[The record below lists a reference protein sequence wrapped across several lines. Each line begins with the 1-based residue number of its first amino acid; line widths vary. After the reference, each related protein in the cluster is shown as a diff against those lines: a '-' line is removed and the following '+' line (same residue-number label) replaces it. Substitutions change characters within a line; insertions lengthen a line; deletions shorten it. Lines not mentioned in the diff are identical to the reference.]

1 VSQQLEQDISLP
13 RRLAWALVLPV
24 ALLLVVGFV
33 LGYQILSLQ
42 EQARWVDESDHV
54 LAKSYQ
60 LQKRILDFETGIRGF
75 LLTDDPRFLEPLA
88 GQPPDVLIA
97 ELKELTADNPVQ
109 ARSVETVERE
119 FRAWLVAVGKLVDGE
134 MVPEQRNLDAALVRK
149 QRMDSVRRT
158 FLSIVSEEE
167 RLRQELAKDAAAQ
180 TRLTWWVF
188 GGLLLATAIAL
199 GVGSRRQLS
208 GVARSFGAALKNET
222 AARQGLE
229 LENYLRRVELELSQD
244 VQGELTIEELGSRV
258 LKRLVPE
265 SRATIA
271 AFYAADGAQFR
282 RYAGHALDL
291 DGDAPDA
298 FRLGQGLV
306 GQAISENRT
315 RHVKGLPQTYL
326 KLRSGTGQSRPVEIV
341 IAPMAFEGQVEAVV
355 ELGFV
360 HEVDARS
367 LELLERIGDSIAVA
381 VRSTR
386 YKRELRELL
395 AETQRQAEELQ
406 AQQEELRVSNEE
418 LEEQSRAL
426 KEAQARMETQHTELE
441 TTNENLSRQ
450 AEQLERQNDALL
462 HAQQALAER
471 SREAA
476 RANRYKSEFLA
487 NMSHELR
494 TPLNSSLILA
504 KLLAD
509 NKPNNLT
516 PEQIKFAETIYSAGN
531 DLLTLIND
539 ILDLSKIEA
548 GKLDVHFSLSP
559 TSRVIEPLVR
569 IFEPLAKD
577 GGLDFEVS
585 LEGAPTAIETDV
597 QRAQQILK
605 NLLSNAFKFTEKGG
619 VALRVRAEGEDS
631 IAFEVKDTGV
641 GIAEDQHDAIF
652 EAFRQADGT
661 TNRKFGGTGLGL
673 SISRDLA
680 RLLGGDIR
688 LTSVPGQGSL
698 FTLVLP
704 RSRPKT
710 ATAPGSDIV
719 AREPAPVSSAAASS
733 SGVSSLGEVRSQK
746 PPALSPP
753 PIPDDRNHL
762 DPNRRTILIIDDDP
776 NFAEIL
782 RDVAR
787 ELQFQ
792 CVVTSSADEGVKAAA
807 RIAPSAVLLDMNLPD
822 HSGLSVLD
830 RLKHASD
837 TRHIPVHV
845 ISVADYA
852 QTALKM
858 GAVGYLQKPAS
869 RESLIQAF
877 QRVEQALTRSMRRI
891 LVVEDDPVQR
901 DSICKLLEGV
911 EVETVAV
918 GSAEEALKQVQAGT
932 FDCVVTDLSLPD
944 ASGTE
949 LLERMATDETYPF
962 PPVIVYT
969 GRSLTTEEEQSLRRY
984 SDSIIVKGAR
994 SPERLLDEVTLFL
1007 HQVESELPPERQRM
1021 LREVRDR
1028 EAVFEGRSIL
1038 IVEDD
1043 VRNVFALSH
1052 VLEPKGAKVEI
1063 ARNGLEALE
1072 ILEKNPKIDL
1082 VLMDVMMPE
1091 MDGITATR
1099 EIRKRPEFARLPII
1113 ALTAKAMKDDQ
1124 DRCLE
1129 AGCNDFASKPLDV
1142 EMLLSLLRVWM
1153 PR

>member
-1 VSQQLEQDISLP
+1 VSQQVEHGISLP

-42 EQARWVDESDHV
+42 DQARWVDHSDQI
-54 LAKSYQ
+54 LAKSFQ
-60 LQKRILDFETGIRGF
+60 LQKRILDYETGIRGF
-75 LLTDDPRFLEPLA
+75 LLTEDPRFLQPLE
-88 GQPPDVLIA
+88 GTPVQTLID
-97 ELKELTADNPVQ
+97 ELEELTVDNPVQ
-109 ARSVETVERE
+109 LRNVAVVERE
-119 FRAWLVAVGKLVDGE
+119 FHAWVGAAGRLVDGVL
-134 MVPEQRNLDAALVRK
+134 VPEQRELSAALVRK
-149 QRMDSVRRT
+149 QRMDTVRRT
-158 FLSIVSEEE
+158 FTAIVGEEE
-167 RLRQELAKDAAAQ
+167 RLRRARATRAAEQ
-180 TRLTWWVF
+180 TRWTWWAF
-188 GGLLLATAIAL
+188 GGLLLATAVAL
-199 GVGSRRQLS
+199 GFGSRRQLS
-208 GVARSFGAALKNET
+208 GVASAFGEALKNET
-222 AARQGLE
+222 EARLGLE

-265 SRATIA
+265 TRATVA
-271 AFYAADGAQFR
+271 AFYASEGAHFR
-282 RYAGHALDL
+282 RYASHALEVEA
-291 DGDAPDA
+291 GAPDA
-298 FRLGQGLV
+298 FRPGQGLV
-306 GQAISENRT
+306 GQAIAENRT
-315 RHVKGLPQTYL
+315 RHVRGLPETYL
-326 KLRSGTGQSRPVEIV
+326 KLRSGTGQSGPVEIV

-360 HEVDARS
+360 QSAEARS
-367 LELLERIGDSIAVA
+367 LELLERIGDAIAVA
-381 VRSTR
+381 VRSAR

-426 KEAQARMETQHTELE
+426 KEAQARLETQNTELE
-441 TTNENLSRQ
+441 STNENLARQ

-509 NKPNNLT
+509 NKPQTLT
-516 PEQIKFAETIYSAGN
+516 PEQVKFAETIYSAGN

-559 TSRVIEPLVR
+559 TTRVIEPLVR

-577 GGLDFEVS
+577 GGLDFQVS
-585 LEGAPTAIETDV
+585 LEGAPNAIETDV

-619 VALRVRAEGEDS
+619 VTLRVRAEGDDAV
-631 IAFEVKDTGV
+631 AFEVQDTGV
-641 GIAEDQHDAIF
+641 GIPEEQHEVIF

-673 SISRDLA
+673 SISRDLS
-680 RLLGGDIR
+680 RLLGGDVR
-688 LTSVPGQGSL
+688 LESAPGRGST

-704 RSRPKT
+704 RTRPRSETSKG
-710 ATAPGSDIV
+710 PDIV
-719 AREPAPVSSAAASS
+719 VPPREALPAPSLPSSAAADS
-733 SGVSSLGEVRSQK
+733 RSK
-746 PPALSPP
+746 PPTLSPP
-753 PIPDDRNHL
+753 PIPDDRNSL
-762 DPNRRTILIIDDDP
+762 DPNRRTILIIEDDP
-776 NFAEIL
+776 SFAEIL

-787 ELQFQ
+787 ELEFQ

-807 RIAPSAVLLDMNLPD
+807 RLTPSAVLLDMNLPD

-830 RLKHASD
+830 RLKHTSQ

-845 ISVADYA
+845 VSVADYA

-858 GAVGYLQKPAS
+858 GAIGYLQKPAS

-901 DSICKLLEGV
+901 DSICKLLDGV
-911 EVETVAV
+911 DVETVAV
-918 GSAEEALKQVQAGT
+918 GSAEEALKKVQGGS

-944 ASGTE
+944 ASGAE

-969 GRSLTTEEEQSLRRY
+969 GRSLTAEEEQSLRRY

-1028 EAVFEGRSIL
+1028 EAVFEGRRIL

-1052 VLEPKGAKVEI
+1052 VLEPKGAKIEI
-1063 ARNGLEALE
+1063 ARNGREALE
-1072 ILEKNPKIDL
+1072 ALEKNPKIDL

-1099 EIRKRPEFARLPII
+1099 EIRKRPELARLPII

>member
-1 VSQQLEQDISLP
+1 MSQQVEHEISLP
-13 RRLAWALVLPV
+13 RRLTWALALPV

-33 LGYQILSLQ
+33 LGYQILSMQ
-42 EQARWVDESDHV
+42 EHARWVDRSDNI
-54 LAKSYQ
+54 LARTFL
-60 LQKRILDFETGIRGF
+60 LQKRILDYETGIRGF
-75 LLTDDPRFLEPLA
+75 LLTQDARFLAPLSGRPVPA
-88 GQPPDVLIA
+88 LIG
-97 ELKELTADNPVQ
+97 ELEELTADNQVQ
-109 ARSVETVERE
+109 ARNIATVKRE
-119 FRAWLVAVGKLVDGE
+119 FNAWLATAGKLVDGV
-134 MVPEQRNLDAALVRK
+134 MVPEQRDLEAAWVRK
-149 QRMDSVRRT
+149 QRMDAVRHT
-158 FLSIVSEEE
+158 FTEIVEEEE
-167 RLRQELAKDAAAQ
+167 RLRGARAADAAAQ

-188 GGLLLATAIAL
+188 GGLLLATAVAL
-199 GVGSRRQLS
+199 GMGSRRQLS
-208 GVARSFGAALKNET
+208 GVAQAFGAALKNET
-222 AARQGLE
+222 EARQGLE

-244 VQGELTIEELGSRV
+244 VQGELTIEELGTRV

-265 SRATIA
+265 SQATIA
-271 AFYAADGAQFR
+271 AFYAADGAHFR
-282 RYAGHALDL
+282 RYASHALDL
-291 DGDAPDA
+291 EPDAPDA
-298 FRLGQGLV
+298 FRPGQGLV
-306 GQAISENRT
+306 GQAIAEGRL
-315 RHVKGLPQTYL
+315 RHVRGLPQSYL
-326 KLRSGTGQSRPVEIV
+326 RVRSGTGQSRPREIV
-341 IAPMAFEGQVEAVV
+341 IAPMAFEGQVEAVI

-360 HEVDARS
+360 EPAELRS
-367 LELLERIGDSIAVA
+367 LELLERISDAVAVA
-381 VRSTR
+381 VRSAR

-426 KEAQARMETQHTELE
+426 KEAQARMEVQNTELE
-441 TTNENLSRQ
+441 TTNENLTRQ

-509 NKPNNLT
+509 NKQQNLT

-577 GGLDFEVS
+577 AGLGFEVS
-585 LEGAPTAIETDV
+585 LEGAPSAIETDV

-619 VALRVRAEGEDS
+619 VVFRVRAEGEDS
-631 IAFEVKDTGV
+631 VAFEVKDTGV
-641 GIAEDQHDAIF
+641 GIAEDQHELIF

-673 SISRDLA
+673 SISRDLS

-688 LTSVPGQGSL
+688 LTSAPGQGST

-704 RSRPKT
+704 RTKSKAA
-710 ATAPGSDIV
+710 ATSGADIV
-719 AREPAPVSSAAASS
+719 VTERELPPPTSTPVSS
-733 SGVSSLGEVRSQK
+733 VGEARAQK
-746 PPALSPP
+746 PSTLSPP
-753 PIPDDRNHL
+753 PIPDDRNSL
-762 DPNRRTILIIDDDP
+762 DPNRRTILIIEDDP
-776 NFAEIL
+776 SFAEIL

-807 RIAPSAVLLDMNLPD
+807 RVSPSAVLLDMNLPD

-830 RLKHASD
+830 RLKHASN

-869 RESLIQAF
+869 REALIQAF
-877 QRVEQALTRSMRRI
+877 QRVEQALTRSMRRV

-901 DSICKLLEGV
+901 DSICKLLDGG

-918 GSAEEALKQVQAGT
+918 GSAAEALKQVRSRT

-944 ASGTE
+944 ASGAE

-962 PPVIVYT
+962 PPIIVYT
-969 GRSLTTEEEQSLRRY
+969 GRSLTAEEEQSLRRY

-1028 EAVFEGRSIL
+1028 EAVFEGRRIL

-1052 VLEPKGAKVEI
+1052 VLEPKGAKVDI
-1063 ARNGLEALE
+1063 ARNGREALE

-1099 EIRKRPEFARLPII
+1099 EIRKRPELARLPVI

>member
-1 VSQQLEQDISLP
+1 MSQQVEHDISLP
-13 RRLAWALVLPV
+13 RRLTWALALPV

-33 LGYQILSLQ
+33 LGYQILALQ
-42 EQARWVDESDHV
+42 EQARWVDRSDNI
-54 LAKSYQ
+54 LARTFR
-60 LQKRILDFETGIRGF
+60 LQKRILDYETGIRGF
-75 LLTDDPRFLEPLA
+75 LLTEDPRFLDPLA
-88 GQPPDVLIA
+88 GQPVPSLIS
-97 ELKELTADNPVQ
+97 ELEELTVDNQVQ
-109 ARSVETVERE
+109 ARNVATVKRE
-119 FRAWLVAVGKLVDGE
+119 FNAWLLTAGELVDGV
-134 MVPEQRNLDAALVRK
+134 MVSEQRELEAALVRK
-149 QRMDSVRRT
+149 QRMDAVRRT
-158 FLSIVSEEE
+158 FNAIVEEEE
-167 RLRQELAKDAAAQ
+167 RLRAERAVDAASQ

-188 GGLLLATAIAL
+188 SGLLLATAVAL
-199 GVGSRRQLS
+199 GIGSRRQLS
-208 GVARSFGAALKNET
+208 GVAQAFGVALKNET
-222 AARQGLE
+222 EARQGLE

-244 VQGELTIEELGSRV
+244 VQGELTIEELGTRV

-265 SRATIA
+265 SQATIA
-271 AFYAADGAQFR
+271 AFYAADGAHFR
-282 RYAGHALDL
+282 RFASHALDL
-291 DGDAPDA
+291 EPDAPDA
-298 FRLGQGLV
+298 FRPGQGLV
-306 GQAISENRT
+306 GQAIAEGRL
-315 RHVKGLPQTYL
+315 RHVRGLPQSYL
-326 KLRSGTGQSRPVEIV
+326 RVRSGTGQSRPSEIV
-341 IAPMAFEGQVEAVV
+341 IAPMAFEGQVEAVI

-360 HEVDARS
+360 EAAELRS
-367 LELLERIGDSIAVA
+367 LELLERISDAVAVA
-381 VRSTR
+381 VRSAR

-426 KEAQARMETQHTELE
+426 KEAQARMEMQNTELE
-441 TTNENLSRQ
+441 TTNENLTRQ

-509 NKPNNLT
+509 NKQQNLT

-577 GGLDFEVS
+577 AGLDFEVS
-585 LEGAPTAIETDV
+585 LEGAPSAIETDV

-619 VALRVRAEGEDS
+619 VVLLRVRAEGEDS
-631 IAFEVKDTGV
+631 VAFEVKDTGV
-641 GIAEDQHDAIF
+641 GIAEDQHELIF

-673 SISRDLA
+673 SISRDLS

-688 LTSVPGQGSL
+688 LTSAPGQGST

-704 RSRPKT
+704 RTKSK
-710 ATAPGSDIV
+710 
-719 AREPAPVSSAAASS
+719 AAASS
-733 SGVSSLGEVRSQK
+733 GPDIVVTEREPRPVTSAAAASTGEQRGQK

-753 PIPDDRNHL
+753 PIPDDRNSL
-762 DPNRRTILIIDDDP
+762 DPNRRTILIIEDDP
-776 NFAEIL
+776 SFAEIL

-792 CVVTSSADEGVKAAA
+792 CVVTSSADEGVKAAV
-807 RIAPSAVLLDMNLPD
+807 RISPSAVLLDMNLPD

-830 RLKHASD
+830 RLKHASS

-869 RESLIQAF
+869 RESLVQAF
-877 QRVEQALTRSMRRI
+877 QRVEQALTRSMRRV

-901 DSICKLLEGV
+901 DSICKLLDGG

-918 GSAEEALKQVQAGT
+918 GSAEEALKQVQSRT

-944 ASGTE
+944 ASGAE

-962 PPVIVYT
+962 PPIIVYT
-969 GRSLTTEEEQSLRRY
+969 GRSLTAEEEQSLRRY

-1028 EAVFEGRSIL
+1028 EAVFEGRRIL

-1052 VLEPKGAKVEI
+1052 VLEPKGAKVDI
-1063 ARNGLEALE
+1063 ARNGREALE
-1072 ILEKNPKIDL
+1072 TLEKNPKIDL

-1099 EIRKRPEFARLPII
+1099 EIRKRPELARLPVI